1 MRGLSFFVLFAPF
14 AAWGQLPPVVTLEEV
29 LRIVAE
35 SPRIE
40 ASQREADAARAEREA
55 AGAFANPTLSVGR
68 SRPAGGERTIFDAR
82 AQDQASAELP
92 LPIFGQ
98 RAARVGVAER
108 QVERAQLQVRST
120 LNEIRKTAALEFV
133 RLLTA
138 QDQLALRERGRGE
151 IERLRGIVAGRM
163 DSGMASRYDLARAE
177 AEVSLAAIGVQRAQ
191 AQTAEH
197 AAAIAALA
205 GASQWRPRAEGTL
218 QLPSITTGSALD
230 SLVERSPVLQIARA
244 ETRAAEARIELAQR
258 ERYPVPSIA
267 LGRTWTHGPFG
278 AANFFGITSEIPILD
293 NRRAQEDKARADAA
307 AARARER
314 AIEIGLRAELQ
325 RHLEALRVRREALG
339 RLQERQDAFLDM
351 AESAYRLGRATLF
364 ELLDARRTQ
373 LEAADAR
380 LEVLGAVAESQ
391 IEIKAIS
398 GEL

>member
-1 MRGLSFFVLFAPF
+1 MRRLSFCLLLLPLVAS
-14 AAWGQLPPVVTLEEV
+14 AQLPPVVTLEDV
-29 LRIVAE
+29 LRIVGE

-40 ASQREADAARAEREA
+40 ASQREAEAARAEREA

-92 LPIFGQ
+92 VPIFGQ
-98 RAARVGVAER
+98 RAARVRVAER
-108 QVERAQLQVRST
+108 QIERAQLQVRST
-120 LNEIRKTAALEFV
+120 ANEIRKTAAVEFV
-133 RLLTA
+133 RLLTS
-138 QDQLALRERGRGE
+138 QNQLDLRERGRGE

-163 DSGMASRYDLARAE
+163 DSGMASRYDLARAD
-177 AEVSLAAIGVQRAQ
+177 AELSLAGIGVQRAQ
-191 AQTAEH
+191 AETAEH

-205 GASQWRPRAEGTL
+205 GASQWRPRAQGVLESGPPIPL
-218 QLPSITTGSALD
+218 EVD
-230 SLVERSPVLQIARA
+230 SLIEKSPVLQAARA
-244 ETRAAEARIELAQR
+244 ETRLAEARVELGQR

-267 LGRTWTHGPFG
+267 LARTWTHGPFG
-278 AANFFGITSEIPILD
+278 AANFFGVTSEIPILD
-293 NRRAQEDKARADAA
+293 NRRAQEDKARAEAA

-314 AIEIGLRAELQ
+314 AVEIGLRAELQ
-325 RHLEALRVRREALG
+325 RHLEVLRLRRDALG

-380 LEVLGAVAESQ
+380 LELLGAIAESQ
-391 IEIKAIS
+391 IELRAIS